1 MMKYISLFSG
11 IGAFEKA
18 LDNLGVPY
26 ELVAYCEIDK
36 YASKSYAAIHGVPE
50 TMNLGDITKVDEKSL
65 PKDLDLI
72 TYGFPCQD
80 ISAAGKTKGLFNEDG
95 SKTRSGLFF
104 DALRIIEETRP
115 KVAIAENVKNLLS
128 KKFTEQFE
136 LVKASLDAAGYNS
149 YYQILNAKDFGVP
162 QNRERV
168 FIVSIRKDID
178 VGWPFTFPEGFPLQ
192 FRLKDVL
199 EDMVDEK
206 FYLSD
211 KAVSGLI
218 AHKQRNIENGNGFGF
233 QLKDEDDIAPTLR
246 ARYYKDGSECLIK
259 ACENKAASPQII
271 QVAQMYGTDRT
282 QNPQAG
288 RIYDTE
294 GISPTMD
301 TCSGGNRMPKILVR
315 EATKK
320 GYAEAH
326 EGDSVNFEQP
336 NSKTRRGRVGKQ
348 MAHTLNTTCNLQGV
362 VVSEPNVLYQRRTE
376 YGKQV
381 RKAYESGEVTEKWGN
396 MKEFVPRTDGIANTL
411 STVDK
416 DNYLI
421 EPVFDDTKVTAAAMR
436 GRYDENGAVQ
446 QNIEVSDREHANALT
461 TVQKDSMA
469 AEIHLN
475 CLRIRRLTP
484 KECFRLMGFDDAD
497 FEKAASVNSN
507 SQLYKQAGNSIVVPV
522 LEHIFHAL
530 FANGALENKKEGEL
544 IG

>member
-1 MMKYISLFSG
+1 MKYISLFSG

-80 ISAAGKTKGLFNEDG
+80 ISTAGKAKGLFNEDG

-149 YYQILNAKDFGVP
+149 YYQILNAKDYGVP

-178 VGWPFTFPEGFPLQ
+178 VGWPFIFPEPVPLER
-192 FRLKDVL
+192 RLKDVL
-199 EDMVDEK
+199 EDTVDEK
-206 FYLSD
+206 FYLSN
-211 KAVSGLI
+211 KLI
-218 AHKQRNIENGNGFGF
+218 EYVCATGTKNFFYAPEID
-233 QLKDEDDIAPTLR
+233 LDIARPLTATMHKMHR
-246 ARYYKDGSECLIK
+246 ASTDNYVSESYLKSEVKVSIKDGK
-259 ACENKAASPQII
+259 PF
-271 QVAQMYGTDRT
+271 V
-282 QNPQAG
+282 P
-288 RIYDTE
+288 
-294 GISPTMD
+294 
-301 TCSGGNRMPKILVR
+301 VR

-320 GYAEAH
+320 GYAEAY

-348 MAHTLNTTCNLQGV
+348 MAQTLNTTCNLQGV
-362 VVSEPNVLYQRRTE
+362 VVGEPNVLYQRRTE

-396 MKEFVPRTDGIANTL
+396 MKEFAPRTDGIANTL

-416 DNYLI
+416 DNYLH
-421 EPVFDDTKVTAAAMR
+421 D
-436 GRYDENGAVQ
+436 GN
-446 QNIEVSDREHANALT
+446 
-461 TVQKDSMA
+461 
-469 AEIHLN
+469 
-475 CLRIRRLTP
+475 LRIRRLTP